1 MSGHLIVTG
10 SAGGIGRSI
19 ATKFLTNG
27 WAVTGIDRA
36 QGTIRH
42 ERYVHREADITD
54 EAAVEQAFAAACA
67 SQPVTATIANAAV
80 TDLGHRLVTDLD
92 YDVWRKVLHTNV
104 DGAFLTARAAAR
116 SMKSGGNIVFVTSSL
131 AFFDQAKTNDAPYCA
146 SKSAVEMLMR
156 VMALELAPA
165 GINVNTLFPSVK
177 IATGFF
183 AHLPDREQAELA
195 PSTILDETALFLC
208 GMAAGHLTGVSLDQ
222 ERWDSEPE
230 YRARLERGEG
240 R

>member
-1 MSGHLIVTG
+1 MSGHLVITG

-36 QGTIRH
+36 RGTIRH
-42 ERYVHREADITD
+42 DGYAHREADITD
-54 EAAVEQAFAAACA
+54 EAAVDEAFAAACER
-67 SQPVTATIANAAV
+67 QPVMATIANAAV
-80 TDLGHRLVTDLD
+80 TDLDHRMVVDLD

-116 SMKSGGNIVFVTSSL
+116 SMKNGGNIVFVTSSL
-131 AFFDQAKTNDAPYCA
+131 AFFDHAQPNDAPYCA
-146 SKSAVEMLMR
+146 SKSVVEMLMR
-156 VMALELAPA
+156 VMAQELAPA

-183 AHLPDREQAELA
+183 AHLPDRQRAELA
-195 PSTILDETALFLC
+195 PSSILDETALFLC
-208 GMAAGHLTGVSLDQ
+208 SMAAGHLTGVSLDQ
-222 ERWDSEPE
+222 ERWDSDPG
-230 YRARLERGEG
+230 YRARLEQGEW